1 MNEWQLSP
9 LLDPGVYPAQSSLLT
24 PPPPHKHTQL
34 YSHPETENTGQ
45 IVLLKFFISV
55 VYSSGIHFG
64 VRSEGG
70 IVISLFF

>member
-9 LLDPGVYPAQSSLLT
+9 LLDLGVYPAQSSLLT
-24 PPPPHKHTQL
+24 AAPHKHTQP

-45 IVLLKFFISV
+45 IVLFKMFISV